1 MITEVIGVQS
11 ETSFLNDSNMDIK
24 ASEENDAC
32 KL

>member
-1 MITEVIGVQS
+1 MEFIGVQS

-24 ASEENDAC
+24 ASEENDTC